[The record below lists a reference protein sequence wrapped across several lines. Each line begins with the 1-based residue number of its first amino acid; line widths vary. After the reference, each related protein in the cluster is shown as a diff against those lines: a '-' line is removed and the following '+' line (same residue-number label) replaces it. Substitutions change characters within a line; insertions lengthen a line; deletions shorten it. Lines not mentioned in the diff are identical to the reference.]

1 MTLSLALLSVLM
13 AAVVWWLFKQTIKVQ
28 PWVAQASAPDVNRGV
43 LARHPAKTALF
54 VFLAVASSLFALF
67 MSAYAMRIHFLD
79 WTPLPQ
85 PKLLTL
91 NTGLLALASVAMQ
104 WTVFAA
110 RRGQVDSV
118 RTGLVG
124 VGALTIGFIAGQLVV
139 WKQLNDAGY
148 VIASSAATSFFY
160 LLTAAHGVHVL
171 GGLVAW
177 GRASQRAWSGGSVA
191 KLTLSV
197 ELCAIYWHFL
207 LAVWLVLFA
216 LLVSS
221 YLGLA
226 ICTTTVTV

>member
-1 MTLSLALLSVLM
+1 MTIPLALLAVLM
-13 AAVVWWLFKQTIKVQ
+13 AAVLWWLFKQTINVR
-28 PWVAQASAPDVNRGV
+28 PWVARASARDVHDSV

-67 MSAYAMRIHFLD
+67 ISAYATRIHFLD

-91 NTGLLALASVAMQ
+91 NTGILLVASVAMQ
-104 WTVFAA
+104 GTVFAA
-110 RRGQVDSV
+110 RRGDVDSV

-124 VGALTIGFIAGQLVV
+124 VGVLTIGFIVGQLVV
-139 WKQLNDAGY
+139 WQQLRDAGY
-148 VIASSAATSFFY
+148 FVATSAATAFFY
-160 LLTAAHGVHVL
+160 LLTAVHGVHVL

-177 GRASQRAWSGGSVA
+177 GRTCRRAWSGGSIE

-216 LLVSS
+216 LLVSN
-221 YLGLA
+221 YVGLA
-226 ICTTTVTV
+226 ITSVTV